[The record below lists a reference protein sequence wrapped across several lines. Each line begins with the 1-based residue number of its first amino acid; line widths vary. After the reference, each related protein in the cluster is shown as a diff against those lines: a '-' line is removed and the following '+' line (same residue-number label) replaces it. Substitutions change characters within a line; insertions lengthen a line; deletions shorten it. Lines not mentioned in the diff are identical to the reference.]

1 MDAGSGGLL
10 GVEPLCRA
18 HYSVSPSPIL
28 TSGNWQVGAGSQ
40 PGGGKGEKGRKGKM
54 SRDGGGVAE
63 PMEGWKRR
71 CDRGEWSS
79 PETEVDLSLE
89 CEDKERRNAGSATR
103 FTALLGISGDRAAEN
118 GFHY

>member
-1 MDAGSGGLL
+1 MSTFSKFLFLMWVDAGSGGLV

-63 PMEGWKRR
+63 PMEGWQRVG
-71 CDRGEWSS
+71 RGGVIGENGV
-79 PETEVDLSLE
+79 PLGLSWRGGPLW
-89 CEDKERRNAGSATR
+89 DQGGP
-103 FTALLGISGDRAAEN
+103 LLGM
-118 GFHY
+118 

>member
-1 MDAGSGGLL
+1 MPRSLLSVPLAYSDFWELAGGG
-10 GVEPLCRA
+10 G
-18 HYSVSPSPIL
+18 
-28 TSGNWQVGAGSQ
+28 Q
-40 PGGGKGEKGRKGKM
+40 PAGGGKGEKGRKGKM

-63 PMEGWKRR
+63 PMEGWQRVG
-71 CDRGEWSS
+71 RGGVIGENGVPLGPRGGEVDLSG
-79 PETEVDLSLE
+79 TKVDLSLE

>member
-1 MDAGSGGLL
+1 MPRSLLSVPLAYSDFWELAGGGGEPARGRKRRKREERENVEGRWGSGRTNGGL
-10 GVEPLCRA
+10 A
-18 HYSVSPSPIL
+18 
-28 TSGNWQVGAGSQ
+28 
-40 PGGGKGEKGRKGKM
+40 
-54 SRDGGGVAE
+54 
-63 PMEGWKRR
+63 EGWKRR
-71 CDRGEWSS
+71 CDRGEWAS

>member
-1 MDAGSGGLL
+1 MDAGSGGLV

-63 PMEGWKRR
+63 PMEGWQRR

-79 PETEVDLSLE
+79 PETE
-89 CEDKERRNAGSATR
+89 RWR
-103 FTALLGISGDRAAEN
+103 SGPL
-118 GFHY
+118 

>member
-1 MDAGSGGLL
+1 MFTFSKFLFLMWVDAGSGGLV

-63 PMEGWKRR
+63 PMEGWQRVG
-71 CDRGEWSS
+71 RGG
-79 PETEVDLSLE
+79 VI
-89 CEDKERRNAGSATR
+89 G
-103 FTALLGISGDRAAEN
+103 EN
-118 GFHY
+118 GVPLRPRWRGGPL